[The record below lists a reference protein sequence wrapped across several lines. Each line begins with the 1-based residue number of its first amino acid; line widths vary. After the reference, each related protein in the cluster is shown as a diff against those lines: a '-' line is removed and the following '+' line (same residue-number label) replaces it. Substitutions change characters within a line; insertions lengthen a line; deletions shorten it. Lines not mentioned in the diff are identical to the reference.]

1 MMATLNKQFLSV
13 VLCALLIFLDNDAW
27 SQAKKEY
34 PKVGQLCPDF
44 QFNELQYHAQITA
57 RRDDFKGKYLL
68 LDFWN
73 RYCAACLNAMP
84 KMDSI
89 RRDFSAHVE
98 VIMVG
103 YNGSRY
109 SKRSDNKLIRKLY
122 EENRKERHLN
132 LPIAYDSVLFHRFN
146 IGACPYIIVLDRESK
161 VVAITTAIN
170 AKQLEELLKGNVPTL
185 QKAYRR
191 DERL

>member
-1 MMATLNKQFLSV
+1 MMVTLNRQFLWV
-13 VLCALLIFLDNDAW
+13 VLCALPVFSANHAW
-27 SQAKKEY
+27 SQAKKTY
-34 PKVGQLCPDF
+34 PEVGQLCPDF
-44 QFNELQYHAQITA
+44 QFNELQYHAQVTA
-57 RRDDFKGKYLL
+57 QRDDFKGKYLI

-89 RRDFSAHVE
+89 RRGFSAHVE

-103 YNGSRY
+103 YTGSRY

-122 EENRKERHLN
+122 EENRTEEGLN

-161 VVAITTAIN
+161 VVAITTSIN
-170 AKQLEELLKGNVPTL
+170 AKQLEELLKGNAPTL